1 MIQKKF
7 INRPENITTEL
18 LEGLALANQS
28 ILEVTSN
35 NLVISKDLMHA
46 NRVTIVT
53 LGGSGHEPAL
63 EGYVSEGMIDIAV
76 VGEIF
81 SAPGCQS
88 VFEALQLADKGKGI
102 LLIVLNHNGDILT
115 ANKAMQEVKKIG
127 LDVSMVI
134 THEDI
139 AVAARS
145 ESLKR
150 RGLVGCVPLFKIT
163 GAAAAQ
169 GKTLHQ
175 ITTLAQNFSE
185 NMATIGV
192 ASKTATH
199 PQNGSAF
206 SVLNDDEME
215 IGTGQHGEGGNRRQ
229 KMASADETAMLM
241 SDLLIKDLNLHS
253 GDEIMVIVNGTGA
266 TTIMEMLI
274 IYRKVYKYLNK
285 KGIIIVANW
294 VEEILTVQEQAGF
307 QLFFA
312 RMDAEKLKFWE
323 APARTPY
330 LVK

>member
-7 INRPENITTEL
+7 INRPENVTTEL

-35 NLVISKDLMHA
+35 NLVISKDLMRA

-53 LGGSGHEPAL
+53 LGGSGNEPAL
-63 EGYVSEGMIDIAV
+63 EGYVGEGMIDVAV

-81 SAPGCQS
+81 SAPGCHA
-88 VFEALQLADKGKGI
+88 VLEALQLADKGKGI
-102 LLIVLNHNGDILT
+102 LLIVLNHNGDVLT
-115 ANKAMQEVKKIG
+115 ANKTMEEAQKIG
-127 LDVSMVI
+127 LNISMII

-139 AVAARS
+139 AIAPRS

-150 RGLVGCVPLFKIT
+150 RGLVGCIPLFKIA

-169 GKTLHQ
+169 GKSLAE
-175 ITTLAQNFSE
+175 ITALTQDFSE
-185 NMATIGV
+185 NMATISV

-199 PQNGSAF
+199 PLNGSAF
-206 SVLNDDEME
+206 SVIRDDEME
-215 IGTGQHGEGGNRRQ
+215 VGTGQHGEGGNRRR
-229 KMASADETAMLM
+229 KMASADETTILM
-241 SDLLIKDLNLHS
+241 SDLLINDLNLCS
-253 GDEIMVIVNGTGA
+253 GEKIMVIVNGTGA

-274 IYRKVYKYLNK
+274 VFRKVYKYLNK
-285 KGIIIVANW
+285 KGITIVANW
-294 VEEILTVQEQAGF
+294 VEEVLTVQEQAGF

-312 RMDAEKLKFWE
+312 RMDTEKLKFWE